1 MVVLVTGA
9 TGFLGRQVVGELLEH
24 RYDVRCLVHTPGRER
39 MFPEDSVDVHYGSV
53 SDPAAL
59 ASAFLGVESV
69 IHLVGIIRQQGRAT
83 FQSVNH
89 EGTANVAA
97 AAWNADSVKEIV
109 LVSALGAANNP
120 GMPYMHSKWQGEQ
133 AVAAGGV
140 PYTIIRPSIV
150 FGKGDEFTSMLG
162 ALIKVSPLVPV
173 VGTGRNR
180 FQPIHVNDLAR
191 SIALTL
197 GRADLRNRVVEIGGP
212 EQLSYNELLKLIC
225 DTLGKFRIPFH
236 LPSWMMRPNV
246 WLMER
251 VLPKPPL
258 TSEELRMISV
268 RNVAETDAVAGFFG
282 FNPRPVGGNL
292 DYLKEIS
299 FSEGIKTMAGFMPA
313 SLRDH

>member
-9 TGFLGRQVVGELLEH
+9 TGFLGRQVVRELLEH

-39 MFPEDSVDVHYGSV
+39 MFPEGSVDVHYGSV

-59 ASAFLGVESV
+59 DSAFLGVESV
-69 IHLVGIIRQQGRAT
+69 IHLVGIIRQHGGAT

-97 AAWNADSVKEIV
+97 AAQNADSVKEIV

-120 GMPYMHSKWQGEQ
+120 RMPYMHSKWQGEQ
-133 AVAAGGV
+133 AVAARGV

-150 FGKGDEFTSMLG
+150 FGKGDEFTNMLG
-162 ALIKVSPLVPV
+162 ALVKVSPLVPV

-180 FQPIHVNDLAR
+180 FQPIHVDDLAR

-225 DTLGKFRIPFH
+225 DTLGKFRIPLH

-251 VLPKPPL
+251 VLPKAPL

-282 FNPRPVGGNL
+282 FNPRPVEGNL
-292 DYLKEIS
+292 DYLKDIS
-299 FSEGIKTMAGFMPA
+299 FSDGIKTMAGFMPA